1 MSTRQPHSALAA
13 PVANRSGG
21 RRILPGGT
29 VLLLAALGGA
39 PGLAQS
45 PPPLPG
51 GPAPATATAPPRPV
65 PAPNPAPG
73 AASPTPAPAPSA
85 DAGRAGPRG
94 VAVLID
100 QANFWSAQGRPELA
114 QQALD
119 RLLTVDPNSPDV
131 LLAAAEVAAQNGDR
145 ATAEVYV
152 ARLRQ
157 IAPDSP
163 QRAQAELALRAA
175 SVDQAVLAEARNLAQ
190 AGQREAA
197 MQRYRQL
204 FPNGEV
210 PAIFAA
216 EYYQTLAGSSPDHF
230 EEARAGLERAV
241 SRVPENRPLQLA
253 YSQLLTYSEAYRFE
267 GLRRLRALAAE
278 PTVGEAAR
286 QAWRQALL
294 WLPSDPDAAEE
305 IGAYIAAVGGN
316 ADAEIQ
322 AKYNEAK
329 ATVIPASITNRLAG
343 WTAITEQ
350 KNAEAERLFSASIA
364 EDPQDAESHIGM
376 AIVRKLQGRF
386 AEAREFFA
394 RAVQITPFREEE
406 FRNSVGDLSGATAG
420 GSGGGRGATGGG
432 RGGGNYTSDSYV
444 AWQSLNR
451 GQLDRAASS
460 AQRALRGNANERL
473 QGEIVLGMV
482 ALRRNNNAEAERRFR
497 RVLAARRNQPA
508 AQAGLYEA
516 LSRQNRLPEA
526 DRFLAESGYRPP
538 EGGLG
543 TRSNALR
550 QEAAATR
557 DPAAKIAI
565 LRGAIASDPN
575 SVWLAFDLA
584 NALKAN
590 GQTEEARRLE
600 AQLASRRGAADAL
613 FASALLANAD
623 GRIAEAADR
632 LEAIPDRARP
642 ADGDRLL
649 DQTRQTLQ
657 LRDLERQARGNPQ
670 SDAARR
676 LLGLAGQPDPTGQT
690 QAGVIRAFN
699 RLRQTGNLEAAS
711 RAVLASPPATPAG
724 RVAASFAMVE
734 AGRTAEAESL
744 IGGLAGNSGLTRE
757 QRQQV
762 ATIRGNAAAA
772 AAERLTARGDQRG
785 AMERL
790 SRALDDAPDN
800 PDVQLAAARVMARSG
815 RADEAQRVAEGI
827 LGRDPD
833 NVAAR
838 AVAGEAA
845 VLNNALGRAEQIL
858 SEGRARRADGLQMAL
873 LEAQIARARRDPVR
887 AREALEEAARL
898 RGAQLRA
905 STR

>member
-1 MSTRQPHSALAA
+1 MSTRHPLSALAA
-13 PVANRSGG
+13 SAADRPGG
-21 RRILPGGT
+21 RRLLPGGT
-29 VLLLAALGGA
+29 VLLLAALGSA
-39 PGLAQS
+39 SALAQ
-45 PPPLPG
+45 
-51 GPAPATATAPPRPV
+51 
-65 PAPNPAPG
+65 
-73 AASPTPAPAPSA
+73 APAPSPSRPPA
-85 DAGRAGPRG
+85 ATPAPLPTATTTPAAEAGRSVPRG
-94 VAVLID
+94 IAVLID

-131 LLAAAEVAAQNGDR
+131 LLAAAEVAAQSGDR
-145 ATAEVYV
+145 ATAEVYT

-157 IAPDSP
+157 IAPDSA

-175 SVDQAVLAEARNLAQ
+175 SVDQALLNEARNLAQ
-190 AGQREAA
+190 GGQREAA

-210 PAIFAA
+210 PTIFAA
-216 EYYQTLAGSSPDHF
+216 EYYQTMAGASPENF
-230 EEARAGLERAV
+230 EEARAGLENVLARA
-241 SRVPENRPLQLA
+241 PENRPLQLA
-253 YSQLLTYSEAYRFE
+253 YAQMLTYSEAYRFE
-267 GLRRLRALAAE
+267 GLRRLRALAGE

-305 IGAYIAAVGGN
+305 IATYLKATNGN

-329 ATVIPASITNRLAG
+329 ATVIPPSVTSRLAG
-343 WTAITEQ
+343 WTAITEERV
-350 KNAEAERLFSASIA
+350 ADAERYFSSSIA

-394 RAVQITPFREEE
+394 KGVEITPFREEE
-406 FRNSVGDLSGATAG
+406 FRNSVGDLSGSAAPATAG
-420 GSGGGRGATGGG
+420 TNRGGQGGRGGG
-432 RGGGNYTSDSYV
+432 RGGGNYTSNSFL

-451 GQLDRAASS
+451 GQLDRAAAS
-460 AQRALRGNANERL
+460 AQLALRGNRDEKL

-482 ALRRNNNAEAERRFR
+482 ALRRNNFAEAESRFR
-497 RVLAARRNQPA
+497 RVLATRRNQPA

-516 LSRQNRLPEA
+516 LTRQNRLPEA
-526 DRFLAESGYRPP
+526 DRFLADSGYRPP
-538 EGGLG
+538 EGGLA
-543 TRSNALR
+543 TRSTALR
-550 QEAAATR
+550 QEATATR

-565 LRGAIASDPN
+565 LRGALASDPN
-575 SVWLAFDLA
+575 SAWVAFDLA

-600 AQLASRRGAADAL
+600 AQLAGRRGAADAL

-649 DQTRQTLQ
+649 DQTRRTLQ

-676 LLGLAGQPDPTGQT
+676 LLGLAAQPDPSGQT
-690 QAGVIRAFN
+690 QAGVVRAFA

-711 RAVLASPPATPAG
+711 RAVLASPAGTPAG
-724 RVAASFAMVE
+724 RVAVGFALVE
-734 AGRTAEAESL
+734 AGRTADAESL
-744 IGGLAGNSGLTRE
+744 VGDLATDGRLTRE

-762 ATIRGNAAAA
+762 ATIRASAAAT

-785 AMERL
+785 AMDRV
-790 SRALDDAPDN
+790 SRALNEMPDN
-800 PDVQLAAARVMARSG
+800 PEVQLAAARIMARTG

-827 LGRDPD
+827 LSRDPD

-838 AVAGEAA
+838 SVAGEAA
-845 VLNNALGRAEQIL
+845 VLNNSIARAEQIL
-858 SEGRARRADGLQMAL
+858 ADGRARRADGLQMAL

-905 STR
+905 SAR